1 MNIGIAQHQQKGGN
15 PQCYNYQQFRH
26 IAHNCRNKKVPQGQ
40 APQMVRVAETP
51 TQLMAGPSN
60 ADKRVCALQGMD
72 FDMMCAYFLNLKD

>member
-1 MNIGIAQHQQKGGN
+1 MNIGTARQQQKGGN

-26 IAHNCRNKKVPQGQ
+26 IAHNCRNKKVPRGQ

-51 TQLMAGPSN
+51 AQLMAGPSN